1 MRFNENVSVSKFDK
15 NSSSQQMFEDDFIE
29 SWTPEGSSSGAG
41 NMQSS
46 LKKTPTSNLKFTRPE
61 NIKKSDSVNIFAR
74 KNDEDPFANDDFFN
88 SGGDGEE
95 RNAEDPFGWDNSK
108 TNFANFDDNKN
119 I

>member
-1 MRFNENVSVSKFDK
+1 
-15 NSSSQQMFEDDFIE
+15 MFEDDFIE
-29 SWTPEGSSSGAG
+29 SWTPEGVASLSSGTATS

-46 LKKTPTSNLKFTRPE
+46 LKKTITSNLKISRQE

-88 SGGDGEE
+88 SEENGEE

-108 TNFANFDDNKN
+108 NNFANFDDSKN